1 MGNNLFR
8 PIDLHCEVTGLY
20 RIGPKH
26 WKKYYCIHTHTRSH
40 FSVTLLSVTNPWNFS
55 KMSKTWGMSG
65 GRRNLELFLAFES
78 YVFDVIE

>member
-26 WKKYYCIHTHTRSH
+26 RKQYCCIHTHTRLH
-40 FSVTLLSVTNPWNFS
+40 FSVTLLSVTNPGNFS
-55 KMSKTWGMSG
+55 KMSQTQVMRG

-78 YVFDVIE
+78 EPFDVIK